1 MPFNE
6 CSLTVQWQRM
16 SMRIT
21 RDRDIFSIYLVCAGE
36 CDPMYFAAIT
46 GDGQILVL
54 IIIKLLTSSSYSSAI
69 CQNLSQFIIHPTD
82 LSVFEKLQRRKIYHG
97 LVLVAV
103 QIPKMCSL
111 ELATKVR
118 KDFTLITGP
127 FPGRKRILVLSHLSL
142 SHY

>member
-6 CSLTVQWQRM
+6 CSRTVQWQRM

-103 QIPKMCSL
+103 QIAKMCSRARN
-111 ELATKVR
+111 EGSR
-118 KDFTLITGP
+118 RFQNHGEGP
-127 FPGRKRILVLSHLSL
+127 LVESAH
-142 SHY
+142 

>member
-6 CSLTVQWQRM
+6 CSKTVQWQRM

-21 RDRDIFSIYLVCAGE
+21 SDGDIFSIYLVCAGE

-54 IIIKLLTSSSYSSAI
+54 IIIKLLTSSSHSSAI

-103 QIPKMCSL
+103 QIPKMCRL

-118 KDFTLITGP
+118 KYFTITEKAPIHGL
-127 FPGRKRILVLSHLSL
+127 FLVESAFYRFRI
-142 SHY
+142 

>member
-1 MPFNE
+1 MFPARAA
-6 CSLTVQWQRM
+6 VQWQRM

-36 CDPMYFAAIT
+36 CDPMYFALIT

-103 QIPKMCSL
+103 QIPKMCRL

-118 KDFTLITGP
+118 KDFTITEKTPTGP
-127 FPGRKRILVLSHLSL
+127 FPGH
-142 SHY
+142 

>member
-1 MPFNE
+1 
-6 CSLTVQWQRM
+6 
-16 SMRIT
+16 MRIT
-21 RDRDIFSIYLVCAGE
+21 LDRDIFSIYLVCAGE
-36 CDPMYFAAIT
+36 CDPMYFALIT

-103 QIPKMCSL
+103 QITNMCSAVKL
-111 ELATKVR
+111 TA
-118 KDFTLITGP
+118 
-127 FPGRKRILVLSHLSL
+127 
-142 SHY
+142 